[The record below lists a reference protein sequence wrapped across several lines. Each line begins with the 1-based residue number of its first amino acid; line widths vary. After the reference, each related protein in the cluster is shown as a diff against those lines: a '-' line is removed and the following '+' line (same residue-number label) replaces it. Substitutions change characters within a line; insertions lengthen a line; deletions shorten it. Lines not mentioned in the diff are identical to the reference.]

1 MTHRLQI
8 VLLLAL
14 ALYFCLLYVL
24 LKRKRLALKYTLLW
38 FLSGLLM
45 LILAAFPRLLD
56 GIAHLLGIYEPT
68 NALFAFGFF
77 CVLILLVSLTAIASK
92 QTTQIKRL
100 AQSVALLEQRVRE
113 LEGDAA
119 GDTGEKP

>member
-8 VLLLAL
+8 VLILGVC
-14 ALYFCLLYVL
+14 LYLCILYAL

-45 LILAAFPRLLD
+45 LVLALFPRILD
-56 GIAHLLGIYEPT
+56 GAAALLGIYEPT

-77 CVLILLVSLTAIASK
+77 CVIILLVSLTAIVSK
-92 QTTQIKRL
+92 QAMQIKRL
-100 AQSVALLEQRVRE
+100 AQSAALLEERVRE
-113 LEGDAA
+113 LEGERQQP
-119 GDTGEKP
+119 EK